1 MKKHISS
8 AFLTALLGALLALS
22 TRSAQAASTL
32 YGASWGDGAILQFTS
47 SGVGSVFASSGS
59 QRPSGL
65 AFDSAG
71 NLYAAITD
79 NTVVQFTVGGVGS
92 VFASGLSDPQG
103 LAFDSAGNLY
113 VANYGEGTINMFSS
127 TGTDLGVFASGLS
140 GPQGLAFDSAGN
152 LYVGNGNNNTI
163 VEFTPGGV
171 GSVFAS
177 TGLNYPWGLAFG
189 PDTES
194 VPEPSRALLL
204 AAGLGVTVLR
214 RRR

>member
-113 VANYGEGTINMFSS
+113 VGNFSSGTIMAFTPGGVGS
-127 TGTDLGVFASGLS
+127 VFASGLS